1 MKRFFAIAA
10 VALLTAACAPQ
21 TASTNP
27 NAPVQSAD
35 AAACA
40 ARNGTM
46 RQVGRLQSWQCVI
59 NYADAGKVCSSS
71 SQCQGECR
79 LPDGTEAAMGAQAT
93 GVCQATS
100 DRFGCNTRVEDG
112 KAGST
117 LCID

>member
-10 VALLTAACAPQ
+10 VAMLTAACAPQ
-21 TASTNP
+21 TTTANP

-71 SQCQGECR
+71 SQCQGSC
-79 LPDGTEAAMGAQAT
+79 LAGEATDRTPGATIT

-100 DRFGCNTRVEDG
+100 SRFGCNTPVENG
-112 KAGST
+112 KAGPT